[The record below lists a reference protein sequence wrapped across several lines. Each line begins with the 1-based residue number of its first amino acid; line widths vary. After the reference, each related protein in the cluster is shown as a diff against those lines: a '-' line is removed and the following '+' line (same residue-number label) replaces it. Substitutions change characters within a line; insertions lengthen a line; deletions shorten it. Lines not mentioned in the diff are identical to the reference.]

1 MAGAPSSPTSPAW
14 KGRAIAAVIVLL
26 GAAALWYAYDRSTHY
41 PSTDDAS
48 IDADV
53 VHVASPVGGRIVR
66 VPVEENAHVAKGD
79 VLFEID
85 PVPYRLAVQQAQAEV
100 EVARAALATRRR
112 SVIGE
117 TSNATL
123 AADQTRRAT
132 HNYDLAT
139 RSVER
144 LRPLAAQGYVSAQQ
158 FDQAVVAQRDASV
171 SVEQAKV
178 QQRSSAQ
185 TIGDDADAI
194 ASLHA
199 REAALAL
206 AQHALDDTIVRAPFE
221 GYVTGLSILAG
232 ETVAPNQSIFTLIH
246 TGEWFAVA
254 NFRETALGAIDVGDC
269 ATVYSMIDR
278 KQAMSGKVIGIGAG
292 IADTDRVNIPHS
304 LPYVQQSVNWVRVSQ
319 RFPVRVRIETPP
331 AKLVRI
337 GASAIVEVR
346 HGQSCR

>member
-1 MAGAPSSPTSPAW
+1 MKMAGVKSKPAW
-14 KGRAIAAVIVLL
+14 RGRAIAAAIVLL
-26 GAAALWYAYDRSTHY
+26 GAAALWYAYDQSTRF

-66 VPVEENAHVAKGD
+66 VAVEENERVAKGD

-85 PVPYRLAVQQAQAEV
+85 PASYRLAVAQAQAEL
-100 EVARAALATRRR
+100 ELARAALATRRR
-112 SVIGE
+112 TLIGE
-117 TSNATL
+117 TSNAAI

-132 HNYDLAT
+132 HNYELAT

-158 FDQAVVAQRDASV
+158 FDQAVVAQRDAGV
-171 SVEQAKV
+171 SLAQANE

-185 TIGDDADAI
+185 TIGDDSDAI
-194 ASLHA
+194 AALHA
-199 REAALAL
+199 REAALAI
-206 AQHALDDTIVRAPFE
+206 AQHLLDDTVVRAPFD
-221 GYVTGLSILAG
+221 GYVTGLSVLAG

-246 TGEWFAVA
+246 ANEWFAVA

-278 KQAMSGKVIGIGAG
+278 THPMSGKVIGIGAG
-292 IADTDRVNIPHS
+292 ITDTDRVNIPRG

-319 RFPVRVRIETPP
+319 RFPVRVRIDAPA

>member
-1 MAGAPSSPTSPAW
+1 MKMAGDNSGR
-14 KGRAIAAVIVLL
+14 KGQGRAIAIVIVLL
-26 GAAALWYAYDRSTHY
+26 GAAALWYAYDRSSRY

-53 VHVASPVGGRIVR
+53 VHVASPVGGRIIR
-66 VPVEENAHVAKGD
+66 VPVEENQRVAKGD

-85 PVPYRLAVQQAQAEV
+85 PLPYRLAVAQAQAEL
-100 EVARAALATRRR
+100 EMARAQLGTRHRTL
-112 SVIGE
+112 IGE
-117 TSNATL
+117 TSNAAI

-139 RSVER
+139 RSVNR
-144 LRPLAAQGYVSAQQ
+144 LQPLAAQGYVSAQQ

-171 SVEQAKV
+171 SLQQAKE
-178 QQRSSAQ
+178 QQHSTAA

-194 ASLHA
+194 ATVHA
-199 REAALAL
+199 REAALAI
-206 AQHALDDTIVRAPFE
+206 AQRALDDTVVRAPFD

-232 ETVAPNQSIFTLIH
+232 ETVLPNQSIFTLIH
-246 TGEWFAVA
+246 AGEWFAVA
-254 NFRETALGAIDVGDC
+254 NFRETALGAIEVGDC

-278 KQAMSGKVIGIGAG
+278 KQAMQGKVIGIGAG
-292 IADTDRVNIPHS
+292 IMDTDRVDLPRS
-304 LPYVQQSVNWVRVSQ
+304 LPFVQQSVNWVRVAQ
-319 RFPVRVRIETPP
+319 RFPVRVRIDAPD
-331 AKLVRI
+331 ARLVRV

>member
-1 MAGAPSSPTSPAW
+1 MKMAGAPSSPAW
-14 KGRAIAAVIVLL
+14 KGRAIAAAIIVLGL
-26 GAAALWYAYDRSTHY
+26 AALWYAYDRSARF

-53 VHVASPVGGRIVR
+53 VHVAAPVGGRIVR
-66 VPVEENAHVAKGD
+66 VPVEENARVAKGD

-85 PVPYRLAVQQAQAEV
+85 PLPYRLAVAQAQAEV
-100 EVARAALATRRR
+100 ELARAALATRRR

-117 TSNATL
+117 TSNAAI
-123 AADQTRRAT
+123 AADQTHRAS

-171 SVEQAKV
+171 SLAQAKV
-178 QQRSSAQ
+178 QQQSSAQ

-206 AQHALDDTIVRAPFE
+206 AQHALDDTVVRAPFD

-246 TGEWFAVA
+246 AGEWFAVA
-254 NFRETALGAIDVGDC
+254 NFRETALGAIEVGDC

-292 IADTDRVNIPHS
+292 ITDTDRLNLPRG

-319 RFPVRVRIETPP
+319 RFPVRVRIEAPP
-331 AKLVRI
+331 TRLVRI

>member
-1 MAGAPSSPTSPAW
+1 MKMAGQNPRHAW
-14 KGRAIAAVIVLL
+14 KGRAIAAAIVLL
-26 GAAALWYAYDRSTHY
+26 SAAALWYAFDRSSRY

-66 VPVEENAHVAKGD
+66 VPVEENQHVSRGD

-85 PVPYRLAVQQAQAEV
+85 PVPYRLALAQAQAEV
-100 EVARAALATRRR
+100 ELARAALATRRR
-112 SVIGE
+112 TLIGE
-117 TSNATL
+117 TSNATI

-139 RSVER
+139 RSVDR
-144 LRPLAAQGYVSAQQ
+144 LRPLAAQGFVSAQQ
-158 FDQAVVAQRDASV
+158 LDQAVVAQRDAGV
-171 SVEQAKV
+171 SLAQAKV

-194 ASLHA
+194 AALQA
-199 REAALAL
+199 REAALAI
-206 AQHALDDTIVRAPFE
+206 AQHALDDTVVRAPFD
-221 GYVTGLSILAG
+221 GYVTGLTILAG
-232 ETVAPNQSIFTLIH
+232 ETVAPNQSIFTLVH
-246 TGEWFAVA
+246 SGEWFAVA
-254 NFRETALGAIDVGDC
+254 NFRETALSAIEVGDC

-278 KQAMSGKVIGIGAG
+278 RQPMSGKVIGIGAG
-292 IADTDRVNIPHS
+292 IMDADRVNLPRS
-304 LPYVQQSVNWVRVSQ
+304 LPYVQQSVNWVRVAQ
-319 RFPVRVRIETPP
+319 RFPVRVRIEAPVNR
-331 AKLVRI
+331 LVRI

>member
-1 MAGAPSSPTSPAW
+1 MKMAGTHPAREW
-14 KGRAIAAVIVLL
+14 KGRAIAIVIVLL
-26 GAAALWYAYDRSTHY
+26 GAAALWYAYDRSSRY
-41 PSTDDAS
+41 PSTDDAT

-53 VHVASPVGGRIVR
+53 VHVASPVGGRIVS
-66 VPVEENAHVAKGD
+66 VPVEENARVAKGD

-85 PVPYRLAVQQAQAEV
+85 PLPYRLAVAQAQAEL
-100 EVARAALATRRR
+100 EMARAQLGTRHRTL
-112 SVIGE
+112 IGE
-117 TSNATL
+117 TSNAAV

-171 SVEQAKV
+171 SLLQAKE

-194 ASLHA
+194 ATVHA
-199 REAALAL
+199 REAALAI
-206 AQHALDDTIVRAPFE
+206 AQRALDDTVVRAPFD

-232 ETVAPNQSIFTLIH
+232 ETVLPNQSIFTLIH
-246 TGEWFAVA
+246 AGEWFAVA

-278 KQAMSGKVIGIGAG
+278 RQPMYGKVIGIGAG
-292 IADTDRVNIPHS
+292 ITDTDRVNLPRG
-304 LPYVQQSVNWVRVSQ
+304 LPYVQQSVNWVRVAQ
-319 RFPVRVRIETPP
+319 RFPVRVRIDAPA
-331 AKLVRI
+331 AKLVRV

>member
-1 MAGAPSSPTSPAW
+1 MKMAGQNPRHAW
-14 KGRAIAAVIVLL
+14 KGRAIAAAIVLL
-26 GAAALWYAYDRSTHY
+26 GAGALWYAYDRSSRY

-53 VHVASPVGGRIVR
+53 VHVASPVGGRITR
-66 VPVEENAHVAKGD
+66 VPVEENQHVSKGD

-85 PVPYRLAVQQAQAEV
+85 PVPYRLGVAQAQAEV
-100 EVARAALATRRR
+100 ELARASLGTRRR
-112 SVIGE
+112 TLIGE
-117 TSNATL
+117 TSNAAI

-139 RSVER
+139 RSVDR

-158 FDQAVVAQRDASV
+158 LDQAVVAQRDASV
-171 SVEQAKV
+171 SLAQAQV

-185 TIGDDADAI
+185 TIGDDTDAI
-194 ASLHA
+194 AVLHA
-199 REAALAL
+199 REAALAI
-206 AQHALDDTIVRAPFE
+206 AQRALDDTVVRAPFD
-221 GYVTGLSILAG
+221 GYVTGLTILAG
-232 ETVAPNQSIFTLIH
+232 ETVAPNQSIFTLVH
-246 TGEWFAVA
+246 SGEWFAVA

-278 KQAMSGKVIGIGAG
+278 KQPMSGKVIGIGAG
-292 IADTDRVNIPHS
+292 IMDTDRVNLPRS
-304 LPYVQQSVNWVRVSQ
+304 LPYVQQSVNWVRVAQ
-319 RFPVRVRIETPP
+319 RFPVRVRIDAPVN
-331 AKLVRI
+331 KLVRV

>member
-1 MAGAPSSPTSPAW
+1 MKMAGQTPRHTW
-14 KGRAIAAVIVLL
+14 KGRAIAAVIIVL
-26 GAAALWYAYDRSTHY
+26 GVAALWYAYDRSSRY

-53 VHVASPVGGRIVR
+53 VHVASPVGGRILR
-66 VPVEENAHVAKGD
+66 VPVEENQHVSKGD

-85 PVPYRLAVQQAQAEV
+85 PVPYRLGVAQAQAEV
-100 EVARAALATRRR
+100 ELARASLATRRR
-112 SVIGE
+112 TLIGE
-117 TSNATL
+117 TSNATI

-139 RSVER
+139 RSVDR

-158 FDQAVVAQRDASV
+158 LDQAVVAQRDASV
-171 SVEQAKV
+171 SLAQAQV

-194 ASLHA
+194 AALHA
-199 REAALAL
+199 REAALAI
-206 AQHALDDTIVRAPFE
+206 AQRALDDTVVRAPFD
-221 GYVTGLSILAG
+221 GYVTGLTILAG

-246 TGEWFAVA
+246 SGEWFAVA
-254 NFRETALGAIDVGDC
+254 NFRETALGAIEVGDC

-278 KQAMSGKVIGIGAG
+278 KQPMSGKVIGIGAG
-292 IADTDRVNIPHS
+292 ILDTDRVNLPRS
-304 LPYVQQSVNWVRVSQ
+304 LPYVQQSVNWVRVAQ
-319 RFPVRVRIETPP
+319 RFPVRVRIDAPVNR
-331 AKLVRI
+331 LVRI

>member
-1 MAGAPSSPTSPAW
+1 MKLAGVNAKPAW
-14 KGRAIAAVIVLL
+14 KGRVIAAVIVLL
-26 GAAALWYAYDRSTHY
+26 GAAALWYAYDRSTRF

-53 VHVASPVGGRIVR
+53 VHVASPVGGRIVQ
-66 VPVEENAHVAKGD
+66 VAVEENQQVAKGD

-85 PVPYRLAVQQAQAEV
+85 PTSYRLAVAQAQADV
-100 EVARAALATRRR
+100 ELARAALATRHRTL
-112 SVIGE
+112 IGE
-117 TSNATL
+117 TSNATV

-158 FDQAVVAQRDASV
+158 FDQAVVAQRDANV
-171 SVEQAKV
+171 SLAQAQE
-178 QQRSSAQ
+178 QQRASAQ

-194 ASLHA
+194 ATLHA
-199 REAALAL
+199 REAALAI
-206 AQHALDDTIVRAPFE
+206 AQHLLDDTVVRAPFD

-246 TGEWFAVA
+246 AGEWFAVA

-278 KQAMSGKVIGIGAG
+278 THPMQGKVIGIGAG
-292 IADTDRVNIPHS
+292 IADTDRINVPHG

-319 RFPVRVRIETPP
+319 RFPVRVRIDAPA
-331 AKLVRI
+331 AKLVRV

-346 HGQSCR
+346 HGHSCR